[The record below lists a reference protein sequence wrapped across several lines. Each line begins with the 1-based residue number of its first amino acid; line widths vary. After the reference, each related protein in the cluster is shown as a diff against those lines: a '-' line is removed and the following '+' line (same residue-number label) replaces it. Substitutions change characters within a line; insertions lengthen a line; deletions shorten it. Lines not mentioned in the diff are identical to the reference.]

1 MTVYIEVPDPAATLQ
16 TAAKNGGTVMMEP
29 MEVPGT
35 QSGLVIAMFSDPEG
49 NVIGLAKEGTM

>member
-49 NVIGLAKEGTM
+49 NGG